1 MNAINDHVGSVM
13 GPVNAGSVPVF
24 EMDGQSAPENRMEF
38 AGERQSAARPR
49 NGKTEVLARIVSRR
63 ISKRPKRI
71 LVVGCGSGL
80 EAAILAQELRAQTT
94 GIDLATDFDPAC
106 AEHATLQQGDATD
119 LQFADESFDLVY
131 SYHALEH
138 IPRYRTALSEMRRVL
153 AEDGHYCVGTPNR
166 LRLIGYLGSKDTS
179 LAQKFLW
186 NANDWSARL
195 RGRFRNEYGAHA
207 GFSPE
212 ELSTEL
218 GNVFSSADDT
228 TLQYY
233 IEVYP
238 GKARLIDFVCRVG
251 IQRFLFPSAYF
262 IGRR

>member
-1 MNAINDHVGSVM
+1 
-13 GPVNAGSVPVF
+13 
-24 EMDGQSAPENRMEF
+24 
-38 AGERQSAARPR
+38 
-49 NGKTEVLARIVSRR
+49 
-63 ISKRPKRI
+63 
-71 LVVGCGSGL
+71 
-80 EAAILAQELRAQTT
+80 
-94 GIDLATDFDPAC
+94 
-106 AEHATLQQGDATD
+106 
-119 LQFADESFDLVY
+119 
-131 SYHALEH
+131 
-138 IPRYRTALSEMRRVL
+138 
-153 AEDGHYCVGTPNR
+153 
-166 LRLIGYLGSKDTS
+166 
-179 LAQKFLW
+179 LW

-218 GNVFSSADDT
+218 GNVFSSVDDT

>member
-1 MNAINDHVGSVM
+1 VASVGNA
-13 GPVNAGSVPVF
+13 PLKT
-24 EMDGQSAPENRMEF
+24 EGQSAPD
-38 AGERQSAARPR
+38 APR
-49 NGKTEVLARIVSRR
+49 LRDGKTEVLARIVGRS
-63 ISKRPKRI
+63 ISKRPRRI

-80 EAAILAQELRAQTT
+80 EAAILAQEFRAQTT
-94 GIDLATDFDPAC
+94 GIDLEADFDPAC

-119 LQFADESFDLVY
+119 LQFADQSFDLVY

-218 GNVFSSADDT
+218 GNVFSSVDDT

-233 IEVYP
+233 LEVYP
-238 GKARLIDFVCRVG
+238 GKARLIDFVCRAG